1 MKTNLLIKSQ
11 GKQTVAKF
19 AAVVLVLSLLLMS
32 SAVPTH
38 AAAASTF
45 NLVQEVPVVFAEYE
59 PCAASGVGEVLDF
72 SGTLK
77 EFIHGTL
84 TGDGHITF
92 SAKMVPNLVGVGQTT
107 GREYQ
112 LVGETSTT
120 QVYTF
125 DYNNP
130 TEKWIMTEHFS
141 LVTPGEGTV
150 AVNMTVFHEIGNA
163 NGEMVNTMDRVTVA
177 CR

>member
-1 MKTNLLIKSQ
+1 M
-11 GKQTVAKF
+11 G
-19 AAVVLVLSLLLMS
+19 

-45 NLVQEVPVVFAEYE
+45 NLVQEVPVAFAEYE

-77 EFIHGTL
+77 EVIHGTL
-84 TGDGHITF
+84 TGDGHVTF

-107 GREYQ
+107 GDEYRMI
-112 LVGETSTT
+112 GETGTT
-120 QVYTF
+120 QVYTI
-125 DYNNP
+125 DYNDPN
-130 TEKWIMTEHFS
+130 EKWIMTEHFN

-150 AVNMTVFHEIGNA
+150 AVTMTVFHEIGNA
-163 NGEMVNTMDRVTVA
+163 NGELASSVTHVTVE